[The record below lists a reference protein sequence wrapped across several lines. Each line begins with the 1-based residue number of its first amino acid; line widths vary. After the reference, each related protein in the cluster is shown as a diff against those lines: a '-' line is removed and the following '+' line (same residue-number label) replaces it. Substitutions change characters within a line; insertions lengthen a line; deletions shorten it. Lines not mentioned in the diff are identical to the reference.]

1 MTIQPFTGAPTRD
14 IGTPDLSWGT
24 WGQGLL
30 SDWWETAADLIW
42 PQSVVTYGRMRHD
55 PKLRGV
61 LSALT
66 LPLMRATWAVDP
78 LGAAGPVV
86 QRVADDLG
94 LPVLGSDDKPKGA
107 RRRGVIWRRHL
118 REALFCLIYGHMPF
132 ELRYDITGTSPGD
145 CHLIH
150 LGGRMPW
157 TIAQINLAPDSTID
171 HIVQTTQQEP
181 IPGDRLVWYSYGQE
195 GANWAGISVMRPA
208 FGAWLLKH
216 ETWRVHATSIRR
228 FGMGVPTVTAPP
240 GSTVAQVNE
249 AQAMASAMRAGD
261 QSGAGLPSGFTFA
274 LTGLT
279 GSVPDAQAF
288 IQYLDQQMSVMA
300 LAGVLDLGQTETGSR
315 ALGESFLDLF
325 LLALQGLADEVA
337 TTATSGQEGTKGIV
351 TDLVDVNW
359 GPDEPCPAIVCTDVG
374 ESYQITAEA
383 LGELARYGTLTPDA
397 GLDDWI
403 RKTWRLPKRTTIWQ
417 PSHLG
422 LPAPGQPGGAFLPP
436 GAIPAPFVPTSDD
449 DLGDLEPAWDPS
461 DQAPAPPPGTPPG
474 PEGQNPSGP
483 QPAPGGAPA
492 PAPPGPAPRARRRP
506 RAASGVL
513 RRKPNAHEVAA
524 GTDPETRQR
533 DWQAHV
539 DGLLGA
545 YRAVV
550 AAQRKDI
557 VDQVVAAIGHGRTD
571 ALAGL
576 STNSEPGAALI
587 AAAMSAAADQAAS
600 RMITEAASQGVT
612 VIWDKVKIDTGKLEK
627 VAAARAALAAAY
639 LCQQAGGKALQVSA
653 SLMDDAMANGDQIDS
668 FLAGL
673 SDTPLA
679 DQLGAAMTAAQN
691 TGRVAVLEA
700 APESAGQAVYYASEI
715 LDRNTCDPCAE
726 IDGTE
731 LGTLDDAEA
740 AYPTGGYIDC
750 EGGMRCRGTV
760 VAVWGGGESESEGE
774 GGGGE

>member
-1 MTIQPFTGAPTRD
+1 M
-14 IGTPDLSWGT
+14 
-24 WGQGLL
+24 
-30 SDWWETAADLIW
+30 IW

-78 LGAAGPVV
+78 LGAKGPVV
-86 QRVADDLG
+86 ARVADDLG
-94 LPVLGSDDKPKGA
+94 LPILGHDDKPAGA

-132 ELRYDITGTSPGD
+132 ELRYEIVGTAPGD
-145 CHLIH
+145 CHLAH

-157 TIAQINLAPDSTID
+157 TIATIGLAADSTVD
-171 HIVQTTQQEP
+171 HIIQTTQREP
-181 IPGDRLVWYSYGQE
+181 IPAGRLVWYSYGQE

-240 GSTVAQVNE
+240 GSTVAQVAD

-261 QSGAGLPSGFTFA
+261 QSGAGLPSGFTFS

-325 LLALQGLADEVA
+325 LLALQGLADEMA

-383 LGELARYGTLTPDA
+383 LGELARYGALTPDE

-436 GAIPAPFVPTSDD
+436 GAIPAPFVPTADS

-461 DQAPAPPPGTPPG
+461 DAAPAPTPAGSPA
-474 PEGQNPSGP
+474 PEGGP
-483 QPAPGGAPA
+483 PPAPAPGGAPA

-506 RAASGVL
+506 SRAASGVL
-513 RRKPNAHEVAA
+513 RRKPNAAEVAA

-539 DGLLGA
+539 DGLLGS
-545 YRAVV
+545 YRAVI
-550 AAQRKDI
+550 AAQRRDI

-571 ALAGL
+571 ALASL
-576 STNSEPGAALI
+576 STSSDVGATLI
-587 AAAMSAAADQAAS
+587 AAAMTAAADQAAS
-600 RMITEAASQGVT
+600 RMITEAESQGVT
-612 VIWDKVKIDTGKLEK
+612 IAWDKVRIDAAKLGK
-627 VAAARAALAAAY
+627 VAQARAALAASY
-639 LCQQAGGKALQVSA
+639 LCQQAGGKALQVA
-653 SLMDDAMANGDQIDS
+653 AGIMDDAAANGDQIDA
-668 FLAGL
+668 FLQGL

-691 TGRVAVLEA
+691 TGRVAVLDA
-700 APESAGQAVYYASEI
+700 APDSAGQATYFASEI
-715 LDRNTCDPCAE
+715 LDRNTCDPCQQ
-726 IDGTE
+726 IDGE
-731 LGTLDDAEA
+731 QLGTLEDAEA

-760 VAVWGGGESESEGE
+760 VAVWDAGAGDAGLGDGGEGD
-774 GGGGE
+774 

>member
-1 MTIQPFTGAPTRD
+1 
-14 IGTPDLSWGT
+14 
-24 WGQGLL
+24 
-30 SDWWETAADLIW
+30 
-42 PQSVVTYGRMRHD
+42 MRHD

-66 LPLMRATWAVDP
+66 LPILRATWAVDP
-78 LGAAGPVV
+78 LGAKGQVV

-94 LPVLGSDDKPKGA
+94 LPILGKDDKPAGA

-132 ELRYDITGTSPGD
+132 ELRYEIVGTSPGD
-145 CHLIH
+145 CHLVH

-157 TIAQINLAPDSTID
+157 TISTIGLKPDSTVD
-171 HIVQTTQQEP
+171 HIIQTTQREP
-181 IPGDRLVWYSYGQE
+181 IPADRLTWYSYGQE

-240 GSTVAQVNE
+240 GSTNQQVLD
-249 AQAMASAMRAGD
+249 AQAMASSMRAGD
-261 QSGAGLPSGFTFA
+261 QTGAGLPSGFTFT

-325 LLALQGLADEVA
+325 LLSLQGIADDLA
-337 TTATSGQEGTKGIV
+337 TTATSGQEGSKGIV
-351 TDLVDVNW
+351 TDLVDQNW
-359 GPDEPCPAIVCTDVG
+359 GPDEPCPSLVCTDVG

-383 LGELARYGTLTPDA
+383 LGELARYGALTPDE

-403 RKTWRLPKRTTIWQ
+403 RRTWRLPKRTTIWQ

-436 GAIPAPFVPTSDD
+436 GAIPAPFVPQADD
-449 DLGDLEPAWDPS
+449 DLSDLEPAWDPS
-461 DQAPAPPPGTPPG
+461 DAAPAPPPGSAPG
-474 PEGQNPSGP
+474 PEGVHPSGP
-483 QPAPGGAPA
+483 PAAPGSV
-492 PAPPGPAPRARRRP
+492 PAPPGPAARGRRRP
-506 RAASGVL
+506 AAAAPPL
-513 RRKPNAHEVAA
+513 RRNPSRVEIAA
-524 GTDPETRQR
+524 GTDPVTRQR

-539 DGLLGA
+539 DGLLGS

-557 VDQVVAAIGHGRTD
+557 VDQVIAAVGHGRTA
-571 ALAGL
+571 ALASL
-576 STNSEPGAALI
+576 STSSDVGAALI
-587 AAAMSAAADQAAS
+587 AAAMTAAADQAAS
-600 RMITEAASQGVT
+600 RMISEAGSQGVT
-612 VIWDKVKIDTGKLEK
+612 ISWDKVRIDTAKLGKIAE
-627 VAAARAALAAAY
+627 ARAALAASY
-639 LCQQAGGKALQVSA
+639 LCQQAGGKALQVAA
-653 SLMDDAMANGDQIDS
+653 SLMDDAMASGDQIDS

-691 TGRVAVLEA
+691 TGRVAVLDA
-700 APESAGQAVYYASEI
+700 APESEGQAVYYASEI
-715 LDRNTCDPCAE
+715 LDRNTCDPCQA
-726 IDGTE
+726 IDGAT
-731 LGTLDDAEA
+731 LGSLEDAEA
-740 AYPTGGYIDC
+740 AYPSGGYIDC

-760 VAVWGGGESESEGE
+760 VALWGE
-774 GGGGE
+774 GGGSLPPGIFPGEGEGDSGG